1 VPGKRKPFIVNTK
14 YQIEGV
20 NMFSQAVSKAM
31 NDQIQA
37 ELYSAYLYLAM
48 SAHFEAE
55 NMPGFAH
62 WMQLQ
67 ANEEMEHAM
76 KFYGFIQDRG
86 GRVVLQ
92 AIQQPQTTFDSPLS
106 IFEQAY
112 AHEQKVTALINS
124 IYDVAR
130 QENDYAS
137 QTFLNWFVDEQ
148 VEEEKNASQIVDT
161 LRMVGDSPAALFML
175 DRQLGARA
183 GH

>member
-1 VPGKRKPFIVNTK
+1 MI
-14 YQIEGV
+14 
-20 NMFSQAVSKAM
+20 SQAVSKAM

-67 ANEEMEHAM
+67 AQEEMEHAM
-76 KFYGFIQDRG
+76 KFYGFIHDRG

-92 AIQQPQTTFDSPLS
+92 AIQQPQTSFDSTLA

-137 QTFLNWFVDEQ
+137 QTFLNWFVEEQ
-148 VEEEKNASQIVDT
+148 VEEEKNASMIVDT
-161 LRMVGDSPAALFML
+161 LKMVGESPAAVFML

-183 GH
+183 GE

>member
-1 VPGKRKPFIVNTK
+1 MI
-14 YQIEGV
+14 
-20 NMFSQAVSKAM
+20 SQAVSNAM

-67 ANEEMEHAM
+67 ANEELEHAM
-76 KFYGFIQDRG
+76 KFYGYIHDRG

-92 AIQQPQTTFDSPLS
+92 AIQQPQTTFTTPMA

-112 AHEQKVTALINS
+112 AHEQKVTGLINS

-148 VEEEKNASQIVDT
+148 VEEERNASQIVDT
-161 LRMVGDSPAALFML
+161 FRLIGDNPAALFML

-183 GH
+183 GE

>member
-1 VPGKRKPFIVNTK
+1 MI
-14 YQIEGV
+14 
-20 NMFSQAVSKAM
+20 SQAVMNAM

-62 WMQLQ
+62 WMKLQ
-67 ANEEMEHAM
+67 AEEELEHAL
-76 KFYGFIQDRG
+76 KFYGFIFDRG
-86 GRVVLQ
+86 GRVTLQ
-92 AIQQPQTTFDSPLS
+92 AIQQPQATFDSPLS
-106 IFEQAY
+106 IFEMAY
-112 AHEQKVTALINS
+112 AHEQKVTGLINS

-137 QTFLNWFVDEQ
+137 QVFLNWFVDEQ

-161 LRMVGDSPAALFML
+161 IKMIGDSQAALFML

-183 GH
+183 GE